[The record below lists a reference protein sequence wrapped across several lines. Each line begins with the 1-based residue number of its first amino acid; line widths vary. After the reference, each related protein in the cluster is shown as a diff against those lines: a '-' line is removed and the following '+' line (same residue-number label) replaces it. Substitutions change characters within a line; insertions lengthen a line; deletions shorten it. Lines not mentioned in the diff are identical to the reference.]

1 MIRPRPTLRHGE
13 PTPAEKQAARQACFD
28 KAHGLCHWCG
38 RYVRLNGDEYT
49 RGQLCHLKAKRRFG
63 WMESEETGQKHL
75 WGCPDRPG
83 QVGCHSKSHNS
94 GGKPCPAK

>member
-1 MIRPRPTLRHGE
+1 MKRSPIKKRRTEPRRGE
-13 PTPAEKQAARQACFD
+13 PTKEEKEAARTLCYSRAL
-28 KAHGLCHWCG
+28 GLCHWCR
-38 RYVRLNGDEYT
+38 RYAPLNGDDFT

-75 WGCPDRPG
+75 WGCLE
-83 QVGCHSKSHNS
+83 CHSKSHNA